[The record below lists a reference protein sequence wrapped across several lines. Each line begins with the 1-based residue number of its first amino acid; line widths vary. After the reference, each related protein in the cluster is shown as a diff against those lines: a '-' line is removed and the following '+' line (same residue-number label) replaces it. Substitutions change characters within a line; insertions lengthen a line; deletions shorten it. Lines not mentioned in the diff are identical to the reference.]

1 MKNILIFLAAASLGG
16 FFMPAQAQPPQPPAD
31 IESSPVQIMVHCVG
45 SLTRMAEILADG
57 WAEVPVVMSELKRG
71 VNFILF
77 SNRDSSTSTLVIHR
91 ASKESDSACI
101 IWTGVASTPGGSF
114 VINANPVFPEPIK
127 EEEGASL

>member
-1 MKNILIFLAAASLGG
+1 MKKLLLALALVVS
-16 FFMPAQAQPPQPPAD
+16 PAMAQTPPAD

-57 WAEVPVVMSELKRG
+57 WAEVPVVMSELKPD

-77 SNRDSSTSTLVIHR
+77 SNSDSSTSTLVIHR

-101 IWTGVASTPGGSF
+101 IWTGVAANPGGSF
-114 VINANPVFPEPIK
+114 VVNANPVFPEPPPAP
-127 EEEGASL
+127 EGTEI

>member
-1 MKNILIFLAAASLGG
+1 MKKLLLALAFVVS
-16 FFMPAQAQPPQPPAD
+16 PAMAQTPPSD

-57 WAEVPVVMSELKRG
+57 WAEVPVVMSELKPD

-101 IWTGVASTPGGSF
+101 IWTGVAATPGGSF
-114 VINANPVFPEPIK
+114 VINANPVFPEPPPAP
-127 EEEGASL
+127 EGTEI

>member
-1 MKNILIFLAAASLGG
+1 MKKLLLALAFVVS
-16 FFMPAQAQPPQPPAD
+16 PAMAQTPPSD

-57 WAEVPVVMSELKRG
+57 WAEVPVVMSELKPD

-101 IWTGVASTPGGSF
+101 IWTGVAANPGGSF

>member
-1 MKNILIFLAAASLGG
+1 MKKLLLALAFVVS
-16 FFMPAQAQPPQPPAD
+16 PAMAQTPPSD

-45 SLTRMAEILADG
+45 SLTRMAEILASG
-57 WAEVPVVMSELKRG
+57 WAEVPVVMSELKPD

-101 IWTGVASTPGGSF
+101 IWTGVAATPGGSF
-114 VINANPVFPEPIK
+114 VINANPVFPEPPPAP
-127 EEEGASL
+127 EGTEI

>member
-1 MKNILIFLAAASLGG
+1 MKSIALALTLALMVS
-16 FFMPAQAQPPQPPAD
+16 PALAQPPQPPAD

-57 WAEVPVVMSELKRG
+57 WAEVPVVMSELKPD

-101 IWTGVASTPGGSF
+101 IWTGVAANPGGSF

>member
-1 MKNILIFLAAASLGG
+1 MKALILALALIVSPV
-16 FFMPAQAQPPQPPAD
+16 MAQPPQPPAD

-45 SLTRMAEILADG
+45 SLTRMAEILASG
-57 WAEVPVVMSELKRG
+57 WAEVPVVMSELKPD

-101 IWTGVASTPGGSF
+101 IWTGVAATPGGSF
-114 VINANPVFPEPIK
+114 VVNANPVFPEPPPAP
-127 EEEGASL
+127 EGTEI